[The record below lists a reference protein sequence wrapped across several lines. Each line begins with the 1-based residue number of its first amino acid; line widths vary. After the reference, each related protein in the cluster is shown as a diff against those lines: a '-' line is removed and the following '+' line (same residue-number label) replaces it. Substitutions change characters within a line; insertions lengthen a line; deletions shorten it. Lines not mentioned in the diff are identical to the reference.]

1 MEIKPLYPALSGDM
15 LTGTD
20 FVSKMSK
27 VMNNMEMAKMR
38 MLVSI
43 LMDSPLYGTLTHEE
57 KFALLFSLAK
67 QYPALFNPE

>member
-1 MEIKPLYPALSGDM
+1 
-15 LTGTD
+15 
-20 FVSKMSK
+20 
-27 VMNNMEMAKMR
+27 MEMSKMR

-67 QYPALFNPE
+67 QYPSLFNPE